1 MLQLLLQYVL
11 IVALVIGIGY
21 LIYIIKEKDVNI
33 SDDYYGIANTILN
46 GLLSSE
52 ATPAIVKNILRVI
65 SDAVHYVEDNLN
77 NADNQTKENEALNMV
92 KDALKVLNLKSII
105 DDDSIRFLIR
115 LACGFL
121 PSTHSKLN

>member
-21 LIYIIKEKDVNI
+21 LIYVLKEKDINI

-52 ATPAIVKNILRVI
+52 ATPETVKNILRVI
-65 SDAVHYVEDNLN
+65 SDAVHYVEDNLKN
-77 NADNQTKENEALNMV
+77 SDNHTKENEALNMA
-92 KDALKVLNLKSII
+92 KDALKALNLTSII

-115 LACGFL
+115 IACGFL
-121 PSTHSKLN
+121 PSTQSK